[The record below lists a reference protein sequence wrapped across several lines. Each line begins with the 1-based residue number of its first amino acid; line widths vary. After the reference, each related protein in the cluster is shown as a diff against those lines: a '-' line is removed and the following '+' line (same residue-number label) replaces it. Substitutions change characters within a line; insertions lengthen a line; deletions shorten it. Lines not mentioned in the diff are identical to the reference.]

1 MRRGALLVLGAVAA
15 MIVYALIMRSKWLTP
30 PPKELAVLG
39 HVPEM
44 ILVDQS
50 GAPFTAASM
59 RGRVWISDFIFTT
72 CQSTC
77 PGLTAKMRRLQDVL
91 AKDEKTRG
99 ARLVSFSVDPEN
111 DTPEV
116 LAAYAA
122 KAGADPKVWSFVT
135 GKTDA
140 MRAAVVGGFKMTAE
154 REGANVVH
162 GNWFILGDAEGNIR
176 GYYEAETDEDVET
189 IARDAARLALAP

>member
-1 MRRGALLVLGAVAA
+1 MN
-15 MIVYALIMRSKWLTP
+15 
-30 PPKELAVLG
+30 
-39 HVPEM
+39 
-44 ILVDQS
+44 LVDQS

-59 RGRVWISDFIFTT
+59 RGHVWISDFIFTT

-77 PGLTAKMRRLQDVL
+77 PGLTREMRRLQDVL
-91 AKDEKTRG
+91 AKDVDTRDV
-99 ARLVSFSVDPEN
+99 RLVSFSVDPDT
-111 DTPEV
+111 DTPAI
-116 LAAYAA
+116 LSAYAA

-176 GYYEAETDEDVET
+176 GYYPTDTDEDVDAV
-189 IARDAARLALAP
+189 ARDAARLGR

>member
-1 MRRGALLVLGAVAA
+1 MRRGALLVMGAVAA
-15 MIVYALIMRSKWLTP
+15 MIVYALIVRSKWFNP
-30 PPKELAVLG
+30 PPKELGVLG
-39 HVPEM
+39 RVPEM
-44 ILVDQS
+44 SLVDQS

-59 RGRVWISDFIFTT
+59 RGHVWISDFIFTT

-77 PGLTAKMRRLQDVL
+77 PGLTAKMHHLEDVL
-91 AKDEKTRG
+91 AKDDATRG
-99 ARLVSFSVDPEN
+99 VRLVSFSVDPET
-111 DTPEV
+111 DTPDV

-135 GKTDA
+135 GQTDA

-162 GNWFILGDAEGNIR
+162 GNWFILGDAQGNIR
-176 GYYEAETDEDVET
+176 GYYETETDEDVET
-189 IARDAARLALAP
+189 IAKDAARLAR